1 MRRMEEE
8 LNRQNALLQEAYGR
22 LRSTNEELWKVQTIN
37 EALLIR
43 NQELER
49 TLQLQ
54 RSGSCQNV
62 CCKGLNYSKDPLND
76 ASCALLTEQVS
87 DPLGVLMRQMCCCD

>member
-76 ASCALLTEQVS
+76 ALCALSERES
-87 DPLGVLMRQMCCCD
+87 DPLGLLMRQMCCCD